1 MAHVAFLFDLDGTLI
16 DSVYQHVLA
25 WREALEQVGMALP
38 AWIIHRRVGMSG
50 GLIAS
55 ALQRETGRPVS
66 TALGDR
72 IDGFKALTPFYL
84 QKMKNAKP
92 EEDDDLPNFSNFAN
106 QINATEN
113 QDGEREPGVRDRRR
127 NGSAA
132 PA

>member
-1 MAHVAFLFDLDGTLI
+1 MTDFLIAYEG
-16 DSVYQHVLA
+16 LA
-25 WREALEQVGMALP
+25 ADIAEALREADTP
-38 AWIIHRRVGMSG
+38 
-50 GLIAS
+50 
-55 ALQRETGRPVS
+55 
-66 TALGDR
+66 LGDR

-84 QKMKNAKP
+84 HKMKNAKP
-92 EEDDDLPNFSNFAN
+92 EEDDGLPNFSNFAN